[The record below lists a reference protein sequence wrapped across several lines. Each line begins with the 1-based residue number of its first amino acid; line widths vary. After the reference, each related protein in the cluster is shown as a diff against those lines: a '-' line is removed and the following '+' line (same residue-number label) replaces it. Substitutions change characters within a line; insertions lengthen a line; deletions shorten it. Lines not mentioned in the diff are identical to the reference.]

1 MTNIQI
7 ITTTTHSM
15 PDITYTYIIEANA
28 DMARNKM
35 EIMADLFDMASDDSP
50 VVDGVALD
58 PAVKR

>member
-1 MTNIQI
+1 
-7 ITTTTHSM
+7 M